1 MAVLSSPL
9 ALLPVNAIE
18 LKIYFSILVTTFQKY
33 QPDKGR
39 KVRRERERRREEKE
53 IERHRRTAQQR
64 GGKNAREEIS
74 EKRKI

>member
-1 MAVLSSPL
+1 MAILSSPL

-53 IERHRRTAQQR
+53 IEKHR
-64 GGKNAREEIS
+64 
-74 EKRKI
+74 